1 MGVFHINCT
10 VLNLKSPSKQVALRR
25 LLVDTGSEFTW
36 IPADRLSEAEIAVR
50 KKDVA
55 FQLANGQIVTRD
67 VGYAIIQ
74 VNGFE
79 TVDEVVF
86 AQPGDLRLLGSRTLE
101 GFGASVD
108 ARGKRLVAA
117 GPQPAAVILRLS
129 SATLQSC
136 HRGPINT
143 QERT

>member
-10 VLNLKSPSKQVALRR
+10 VLNPKTPSKRVALRR

-36 IPADRLSEAEIAVR
+36 IPADKLSEAEITVR

-74 VNGFE
+74 VDGFE

-108 ARGKRLVAA
+108 ARRKRLVAA
-117 GPQPAAVILRLS
+117 GPQPAAVTLRFS
-129 SATLQSC
+129 SATLQSS
-136 HRGPINT
+136 HRGPVKS
-143 QERT
+143 QERI